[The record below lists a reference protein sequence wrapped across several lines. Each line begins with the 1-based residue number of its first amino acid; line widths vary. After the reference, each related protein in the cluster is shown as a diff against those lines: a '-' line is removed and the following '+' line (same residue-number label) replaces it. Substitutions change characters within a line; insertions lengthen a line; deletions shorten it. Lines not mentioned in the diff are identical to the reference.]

1 MTTFE
6 DLLREGEAVPTAGW
20 NFDWFE
26 GRATEERPSWGY
38 SGLLAEHM
46 AEAEAALDLQTG
58 GAEVL
63 AGIPKAPKTLCATE
77 SWPPN
82 LEIARRNLAPLGGT
96 VVEARDTDDLP
107 FDDGAFDLVVS
118 RHPTTVLWDEIARV
132 LKPGG
137 IYLSQ
142 GIGDGSNRELSEA
155 LMGPLPAPAPDGGA
169 AWVTSAATAAGL
181 SIITHKHQSLRA
193 EYYDIG
199 AIVHFLRKVLWTV
212 PDFTVERYRPQLA
225 ALHQRIEREGP
236 FVSYARRY
244 LLKAEKGVPVRHP

>member
-6 DLLREGEAVPTAGW
+6 DLIEEGEAVPTAGW
-20 NFDWFE
+20 DFGWFE

-38 SGLLAEHM
+38 SRLLAEHM
-46 AEAEAALDLQTG
+46 ADAEAALDLQTG

-63 AGIPKAPKTLCATE
+63 AGIPSAPKTLCATE

-96 VVEARDTDDLP
+96 VVEVQDTDDLP
-107 FDDGAFDLVVS
+107 FDDGSFDLVVS
-118 RHPTTVLWDEIARV
+118 RHPTTVLWHEIARV

-137 IYLSQ
+137 TYLSQ
-142 GIGDGSNRELSEA
+142 GIGSGTNRELSEA
-155 LMGPLPAPAPDGGA
+155 FLGPLPAPEDLGIEADA
-169 AWVTSAATAAGL
+169 DAAGL
-181 SIITHKHQSLRA
+181 SIITLQHQSLRA

-212 PDFTVERYRPQLA
+212 PGFTVDRYRPQLA
-225 ALHQRIEREGP
+225 ALHQRIVEEGP
-236 FVSYARRY
+236 FVSHARRY
-244 LLKAEKGVPVRHP
+244 LLKAEKRVPVHHP